1 MKYVHIIPIESITD
15 KMCPAFKDEFVNN
28 LSEREVLPWL
38 QRPFRLNHLIS
49 ISMRTRLESIVATGY
64 SSESSDQVEGE

>member
-28 LSEREVLPWL
+28 LSEREVLALAVETLP
-38 QRPFRLNHLIS
+38 
-49 ISMRTRLESIVATGY
+49 LESFDKCFNADTTGKY
-64 SSESSDQVEGE
+64 SSDRIFIRII

>member
-28 LSEREVLPWL
+28 PSEREVLALATETFP
-38 QRPFRLNHLIS
+38 
-49 ISMRTRLESIVATGY
+49 LESFDRQFNADTTGKY
-64 SSESSDQVEGE
+64 SSDRIFIRII

>member
-28 LSEREVLPWL
+28 LSEQEVLEL
-38 QRPFRLNHLIS
+38 AIATF
-49 ISMRTRLESIVATGY
+49 TLESFEKWFNADTSGKF
-64 SSESSDQVEGE
+64 SSDRIFIRII